1 MQPLQA
7 FDHPAFQK
15 MANIAARAT
24 RGLKFL
30 SRKQTRSEIIRA
42 FKEQMKALKERLNV
56 SSLSV
61 TSSLSYL
68 LPLHFRAR
76 LSAVKSV
83 SLAMPGRRQI
93 LMRTSLSPA
102 IGLRRKPPGSGS
114 NGRHF
119 SALLRWTPLTMEFDW
134 AKHYTRFAIGWASFT
149 RYAHSY

>member
-1 MQPLQA
+1 MQPFQA

-42 FKEQMKALKERLNV
+42 FKEQMKALKEQLNV

-61 TSSLSYL
+61 TSSLYP

-76 LSAVKSV
+76 LSVAKSV

-102 IGLRRKPPGSGS
+102 IGLRRKPLGSGL
-114 NGRHF
+114 NRRRF
-119 SALLRWTPLTMEFDW
+119 SAWLRWTPLTMEFDW

-149 RYAHSY
+149 RYMHSY